1 MAELIQTHWLAL
13 VLAVLLGLFVAW
25 WLFGRKK
32 PERERHV
39 SPDVLDEGAAPANR
53 NQALIDAPPAAAAMD
68 SLAGAGIAVAAAGG
82 EDRVETENAEHKVEA
97 ATAAAAT
104 TPQTAD
110 APPVAPGPAPE
121 PVPAPDPEPAN
132 PANAEALKQIKG
144 VGPKLRTRLAE
155 LGITTVAQ
163 VAAWSDEDVERI
175 DAQLDPRFHGRIRR
189 DNWVEQARLLET
201 GDRAAY
207 EAKFGKL

>member
-53 NQALIDAPPAAAAMD
+53 NQALIDAPPAAAMD
-68 SLAGAGIAVAAAGG
+68 SLAGAGVAVSAAGG
-82 EDRVETENAEHKVEA
+82 EDKVETDNAEDKVEA
-97 ATAAAAT
+97 SAAAAAT

-110 APPVAPGPAPE
+110 APPVAPE
-121 PVPAPDPEPAN
+121 PVPAAATATPADPD
-132 PANAEALKQIKG
+132 ALKTIKG

-155 LGITTVAQ
+155 LGVTSIAQ
-163 VAAWSDEDVERI
+163 VAAWTEEDVDRI
-175 DAQLDPRFHGRIRR
+175 DAQLEPRFQGRIRR
-189 DNWVEQARLLET
+189 DNWVEQAKLLET

>member
-53 NQALIDAPPAAAAMD
+53 NQALIDAPPAAAMD
-68 SLAGAGIAVAAAGG
+68 SLAGAGVAVSAAGG
-82 EDRVETENAEHKVEA
+82 EDKVETDNAGDKMEA
-97 ATAAAAT
+97 SAAAAAT

-110 APPVAPGPAPE
+110 APPVAPEPAPAAATSTAS
-121 PVPAPDPEPAN
+121 PAD
-132 PANAEALKQIKG
+132 AEALKTIKG

-155 LGITTVAQ
+155 LGVTSIAQ
-163 VAAWSDEDVERI
+163 VAAWTEEDVDRI
-175 DAQLDPRFHGRIRR
+175 DAQLEPRFQGRIRR
-189 DNWVEQARLLET
+189 DNWVEQAKLLET